1 MTGKTIIEKLT
12 SLEPDIAPAM
22 ETLKQAAFETNRKAG
37 DRNNINNSNDE
48 HIITRSKRIFTR
60 T

>member
-37 DRNNINNSNDE
+37 DRNNFYNGHNE
-48 HIITRSKRIFTR
+48 CIITRSKEIFRR

>member
-37 DRNNINNSNDE
+37 DRYHFYNSNDE
-48 HIITRSKRIFTR
+48 CIITRSKRIFTR
-60 T
+60 P